1 MKKYIYVLF
10 LLIIALSL
18 YFYES
23 IAMQR
28 IEFLENDNLP
38 TGTIYLV
45 IMLILSV
52 ITSLFLRSTIIR
64 DNVVQKF
71 CILLI
76 WIYIISLF
84 YSSNYNFSRAN
95 YFLIILPLFL
105 CFFTSYYAKF
115 IENDSL
121 IVWTMTLVALS
132 LSALFFVNMTDMI
145 AVKRTSG
152 SYYIIYFLPF
162 FLCHNKIVVRNIC
175 IIITFIISVL
185 SLKLGGTLSV
195 FLGMVVYVLIKQS
208 GLNARRYGFKSVFI
222 AIVLIILLV
231 YFALYLNDNMLE
243 GMLLDH
249 LDESSSTGGSG
260 RLSLYGKYVDVIW
273 NGSFSY
279 FLIGRGW
286 EGSISSSN
294 IGLTCHNDFLEAFV
308 DFGLVGFI
316 MYIAFHIAL
325 FSKCRMMIKQKSK
338 YAPAMGAS
346 VAMFF
351 INSMVSHILIY
362 PWFLMIF
369 ALFWGFVIFKQRKE
383 YLSAVKIYEN
393 RTFNLSRGV

>member
-23 IAMQR
+23 IVMLR
-28 IEFLENDNLP
+28 MEFLENDNLP

-52 ITSLFLRSTIIR
+52 ITSLFLRGRIIR

-71 CILLI
+71 FILLI

-105 CFFTSYYAKF
+105 LFFTSSYVIF
-115 IENDSL
+115 IKNDNL

-132 LSALFFVNMTDMI
+132 LSVLFFVNMTDMI
-145 AVKRTSG
+145 AEKRTSG
-152 SYYIIYFLPF
+152 SYYIIFFLPF

-175 IIITFIISVL
+175 IIITFIVSIL
-185 SLKLGGTLSV
+185 SLKLGGTLCV
-195 FLGMVVYVLIKQS
+195 FLGMVVYVLIKQM
-208 GLNARRYGFKSVFI
+208 GLNTKRYGFKSVFI
-222 AIVLIILLV
+222 VIALILLFV

-260 RLSLYGKYVDVIW
+260 RLILYGKYVDMIW
-273 NGSFSY
+273 NSSFSY
-279 FLIGRGW
+279 ILFGRGW
-286 EGSISSSN
+286 EGSINSSN
-294 IGLTCHNDFLEAFV
+294 FGMTCHNDFLESFV

-325 FSKCRMMIKQKSK
+325 FSKCRMMIKQKSQ

-351 INSMVSHILIY
+351 INSMVSHILIC

-369 ALFWGFVIFKQRKE
+369 ALFWGFVIFRQRKE
-383 YLSAVKIYEN
+383 HLSAVKTHEN
-393 RTFNLSRGV
+393 WTFNISRGV